1 MNYSTEESVGKGRKE
16 WEISPADDRLSA
28 SHFLSAIQRM
38 LSFSSTSKGPFSLFL
53 CNILLSSVLPTQ
65 SSAHV
70 YQMDRI
76 AAA

>member
-38 LSFSSTSKGPFSLFL
+38 LSFSSTSKGPFSLFFMQYL
-53 CNILLSSVLPTQ
+53 IIFSFADPVFCARVS
-65 SSAHV
+65 
-70 YQMDRI
+70 DG
-76 AAA
+76 